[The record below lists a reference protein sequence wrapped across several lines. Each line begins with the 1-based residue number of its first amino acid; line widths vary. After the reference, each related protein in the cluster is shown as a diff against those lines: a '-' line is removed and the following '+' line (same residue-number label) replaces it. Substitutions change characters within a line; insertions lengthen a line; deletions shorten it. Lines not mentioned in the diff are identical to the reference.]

1 MIWLAVLVLSA
12 VALAPLALGLRGR
25 VAAKG
30 RREAALALHR
40 AQLAEVDRDLAEG
53 RIGPAEHASAVLE
66 VQRRLLAAGDA
77 SEEVAAG
84 GVAGGGVGGAV
95 PVGAVGVASASE
107 ADRASRASIL
117 AALVVVPVAALGLY
131 SLGGSPGLSSMPL
144 AERRAVAQQRAAE
157 ATALAERLREG
168 LARLDPRSE
177 QARQGQVLLGGLE
190 QARGN
195 DAGAAA
201 AWRAALE
208 VRFDAALAVQA
219 AEAAARAEGRVGEES
234 VALFRRALEAGP
246 PDAPWRPFVE
256 RRLEEAAQGR

>member
-1 MIWLAVLVLSA
+1 MIWLAVLALSA
-12 VALAPLALGLRGR
+12 VALTPLALGLRGR

-30 RREAALALHR
+30 RRESALALHR

-77 SEEVAAG
+77 PEEAAAG
-84 GVAGGGVGGAV
+84 DTAGGSIRGAV
-95 PVGAVGVASASE
+95 PVAAAGGASE
-107 ADRASRASIL
+107 ADRVSRSSIL
-117 AALVVVPVAALGLY
+117 AALVIVPVAALGLY

-195 DAGAAA
+195 DAGAVA
-201 AWRAALE
+201 AWRAALQ
-208 VRFDAALAVQA
+208 VRFDAALAVQT

-234 VALFRRALEAGP
+234 VALFRRALETGP